1 MNTLTRRIAVTGM
14 VLLAATGAARAAD
27 WTEPVD
33 IRYDMKRCVS
43 YRARLNGDFLV
54 IQATHE
60 PGWHTIAMDNT
71 RRAAEKLAGKQS
83 LGVDTPTEFKLG
95 KGLEVVGPWYQSPPK
110 DLSKP
115 ELQWFTWGFD
125 GQALFVAKVK
135 RAGAGPAE
143 IAISGQACTD
153 TICKKIDTELSL
165 PLAGANTGAS
175 AVDLKT
181 LVQVR

>member
-1 MNTLTRRIAVTGM
+1 MNTLTRRISAAM
-14 VLLAATGAARAAD
+14 FFLAAAAGAARAAD
-27 WTEPVD
+27 WTEPLE

-71 RRAAEKLAGKQS
+71 RRATEKLAGKQS
-83 LGVDTPTEFKLG
+83 LGVDTPTDFKLS

-135 RAGAGPAE
+135 RSGAGPAE

-165 PLAGANTGAS
+165 PLTGATTGAG

-181 LVQVR
+181 LIQVR

>member
-1 MNTLTRRIAVTGM
+1 
-14 VLLAATGAARAAD
+14 
-27 WTEPVD
+27 
-33 IRYDMKRCVS
+33 
-43 YRARLNGDFLV
+43 
-54 IQATHE
+54 
-60 PGWHTIAMDNT
+60 MDNT

-125 GQALFVAKVK
+125 GQAMFVAKIK

-153 TICKKIDTELSL
+153 TICKKIDTELAL
-165 PLAGANTGAS
+165 PLAGANTGAGT
-175 AVDLKT
+175 VDLKT